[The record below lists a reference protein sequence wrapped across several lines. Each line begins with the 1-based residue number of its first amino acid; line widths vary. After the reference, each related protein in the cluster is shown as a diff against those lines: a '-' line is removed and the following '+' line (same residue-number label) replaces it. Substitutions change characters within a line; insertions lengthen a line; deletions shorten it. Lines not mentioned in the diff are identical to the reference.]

1 MAVKVLKAY
10 KEAWDDF
17 CLEAKFVS
25 SVEHKHIATLIGVCV
40 EDDNLVLVYELFPRG
55 SLEENLHGKQ
65 SPIYS
70 FNIWPTS
77 FYKIHGKQS
86 PIYFI

>member
-1 MAVKVLKAY
+1 MAVKILKAY

-25 SVEHKHIATLIGVCV
+25 SIKHKHIASLIGVCV
-40 EDDNLVLVYELFPRG
+40 EDENLVLVYELLPRG

-65 SPIYS
+65 SAVLYNFSSYS
-70 FNIWPTS
+70 FL
-77 FYKIHGKQS
+77 
-86 PIYFI
+86 